1 MGRHYER
8 GFAIRRFKPV
18 HPPHKPWMPGAFLAK
33 HRFFRR
39 LPPFRAAAELNLKE
53 YAVSSAKLPDA
64 FDGLRIAYASDIHY
78 GVLLDETRVR
88 DLAERLNALDPDI
101 LLLGG
106 DYGEDTSHALAF
118 WKIIPELHAKLAVC
132 AVLGNHD
139 RAEGPAEP
147 FCTAMKERGVTPL
160 VNSALTLTRNGRTL
174 ALCSTDDFN
183 HGTPDFAGVAAQVRN
198 SDFVLYAPHSP
209 DALPHAFDAAS
220 PPFFDLAVC
229 GHTHGGQIAFFGI
242 APHTASRYGFFYGN
256 RFNSG
261 MKTEKGVPIII
272 SNGVGTSWLSIRFG
286 APAQY
291 HLITLKSSG
300 KE

>member
-1 MGRHYER
+1 M
-8 GFAIRRFKPV
+8 RRLRPV
-18 HPPHKPWMPGAFLAK
+18 HPPHKPWALGAALAK
-33 HRFFRR
+33 HRLFRH

-53 YAVSSAKLPDA
+53 YTVSSPDLPEA

-78 GVLLDETRVR
+78 GALLDEARVR
-88 DLAERLNALDPDI
+88 DLAERLNALDADV

-106 DYGEDTSHALAF
+106 DYGDDTSHALAF
-118 WKIIPELHAKLAVC
+118 WKVVPELRARLAVC

-147 FCTAMKERGVTPL
+147 FIIAMRERGVTPL
-160 VNSALTLTRNGRTL
+160 VNSTLTLKRDGHTL

-183 HGTPDFAGVAAQVRN
+183 HGTPDFAGVAAQAG
-198 SDFVLYAPHSP
+198 SADFVLYAPHSP
-209 DALPHAFDAAS
+209 DALPQAFDVS
-220 PPFFDLAVC
+220 TPPFFDLAVC
-229 GHTHGGQIAFFGI
+229 GHTHGGQISIFGI
-242 APHTASRYGFFYGN
+242 APHTASRYGFFFGN

-261 MKTEKGVPIII
+261 MKTEQGVPVIV

-291 HLITLKSSG
+291 HLITLRSLRKD
-300 KE
+300 

>member
-1 MGRHYER
+1 MPRLS
-8 GFAIRRFKPV
+8 PV
-18 HPPHKPWMPGAFLAK
+18 HPPHKPWAPGARIAQN
-33 HRFFRR
+33 RFIRR
-39 LPPFRAAAELNLKE
+39 LPPFRGATELNLKE
-53 YAVSSAKLPDA
+53 YTVSSAKLPEA

-78 GVLLDETRVR
+78 GALLDEARVR

-106 DYGEDTSHALAF
+106 DYGEDTSNALAF
-118 WKIIPELHAKLAVC
+118 WKLVPELRAKLAVC

-147 FCTAMKERGVTPL
+147 FIAAMQERGVTPL
-160 VNSALTLTRNGRTL
+160 VNSVLTLSRDGQTL

-183 HGTPDFAGVAAQVRN
+183 HGTPDFAGVAAQAADA
-198 SDFVLYAPHSP
+198 DFVLYAPHSP
-209 DALPHAFDAAS
+209 DALPQAFDVS
-220 PPFFDLAVC
+220 LPPFFDMAVC
-229 GHTHGGQIAFFGI
+229 GHTHGGQIAIFGI
-242 APHTASRYGFFYGN
+242 APHTASRYGFFFGN

-261 MKTEKGVPIII
+261 MKTEQGVPVII

-291 HLITLKSSG
+291 HLITLRSLR